1 MRKYTIGLITG
12 ALLAISAMMFMGA
25 RDSERGKY
33 QAFASEG
40 RRYLLDTQSAKLYS
54 YNINSD
60 NGWVLRSDG
69 F

>member
-1 MRKYTIGLITG
+1 MKKYTIGLITG

-40 RRYLLDTQSAKLYS
+40 RRYLLDTQSENYTVITS
-54 YNINSD
+54 IVIMV
-60 NGWVLRSDG
+60 GC
-69 F
+69 

>member
-1 MRKYTIGLITG
+1 
-12 ALLAISAMMFMGA
+12 MFMGA